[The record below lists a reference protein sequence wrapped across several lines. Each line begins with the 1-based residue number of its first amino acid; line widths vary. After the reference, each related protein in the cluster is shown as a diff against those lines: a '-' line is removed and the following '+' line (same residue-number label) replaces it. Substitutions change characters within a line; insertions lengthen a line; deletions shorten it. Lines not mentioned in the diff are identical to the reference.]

1 MVDIHTHIIHRVDDG
16 SKNIENSLSMLEM
29 AKRAGTSDII
39 CTPHYRKGYFETEKQ
54 EIEACF
60 SELSERAKDIG
71 VKLYLGQE
79 VATNKVVNE
88 LVKSSSVFT
97 LANSRYVL
105 LEFDY
110 NNFVDIANICF
121 ELKVCGYI
129 PIIAHIE
136 RYTYVDASDVEEFID
151 SGALIQINASSVVD
165 SIFTKYRK
173 KVDKYLKLNL
183 VHFVASDIHSGRKY
197 LLDKAYLAI
206 KKKFGKECADKLFIE
221 NGKKVIKNE
230 TIEK

>member
-1 MVDIHTHIIHRVDDG
+1 MNEIV
-16 SKNIENSLSMLEM
+16 
-29 AKRAGTSDII
+29 
-39 CTPHYRKGYFETEKQ
+39 KG
-54 EIEACF
+54 
-60 SELSERAKDIG
+60 G
-71 VKLYLGQE
+71 
-79 VATNKVVNE
+79 
-88 LVKSSSVFT
+88 SVFT
-97 LANSRYVL
+97 LNKSRYVL

-110 NNFVDIANICF
+110 NNFVDIGNICF

-165 SIFTKYRK
+165 GIFAKYRK

-206 KKKFGKECADKLFIE
+206 KKKFGKERADKLFIE
-221 NGKKVIKNE
+221 NGKRVINNE
-230 TIEK
+230 IIEK

>member
-1 MVDIHTHIIHRVDDG
+1 MVDIHTHIIHKVDDG
-16 SKNIENSLSMLEM
+16 AKSIENSIAMIEM
-29 AKRAGTSDII
+29 AKSAGTTDII
-39 CTPHYRKGYFETEKQ
+39 CTPHYRKGYFETKNC
-54 EIEACF
+54 EIENCF
-60 SELSERAKDIG
+60 NELIERTKDLN
-71 VKLYLGQE
+71 VNLYLGQE
-79 VATNKVVNE
+79 IATNRVVNE
-88 LVKSSSVFT
+88 LVKSGSVFT

-110 NNFVDIANICF
+110 NNFVDISNVCF
-121 ELKVCGYI
+121 ELKVCGFV
-129 PIIAHIE
+129 PIIAHVE

-206 KKKFGKECADKLFIE
+206 KKKFGKERADKLFIE

-230 TIEK
+230 FIDK

>member
-16 SKNIENSLSMLEM
+16 SKNIENSLAMLEM
-29 AKRAGTSDII
+29 AKSAGTTDII

-54 EIEACF
+54 EIESCF
-60 SELSERAKDIG
+60 IELTDRAKDIG
-71 VKLYLGQE
+71 VNLYLGQE
-79 VATNKVVNE
+79 VATNRVVNE
-88 LVKSSSVFT
+88 IVKGGSVFT
-97 LANSRYVL
+97 LNKSRYVL

-110 NNFVDIANICF
+110 NNFVDIGNICF
-121 ELKVCGYI
+121 ELKVCGYV

-165 SIFTKYRK
+165 GIFAKYRK

-206 KKKFGKECADKLFIE
+206 KKKFGKERADKLFIE
-221 NGKKVIKNE
+221 NGKKVINNE
-230 TIEK
+230 IIEK

>member
-1 MVDIHTHIIHRVDDG
+1 MVDIHTHIIHKVDDG
-16 SKNIENSLSMLEM
+16 AKSIENSISMIEM
-29 AKRAGTSDII
+29 AKRAGTTDII
-39 CTPHYRKGYFETEKQ
+39 CTPHYRKGYFETAKG
-54 EIEACF
+54 EIENCF
-60 SELSERAKDIG
+60 NELIERAKDLN
-71 VKLYLGQE
+71 VNLYLGQE
-79 VATNKVVNE
+79 VATNRVVNE
-88 LVKSSSVFT
+88 LIKSGSVFT

-110 NNFVDIANICF
+110 NNFVDISNVCF
-121 ELKVCGYI
+121 ELKVCGFV
-129 PIIAHIE
+129 PIIAHVE

-165 SIFTKYRK
+165 GIFAKYRK

-206 KKKFGKECADKLFIE
+206 KKKFGKERADKLFIE
-221 NGKKVIKNE
+221 NGKKVINNE
-230 TIEK
+230 FIEK